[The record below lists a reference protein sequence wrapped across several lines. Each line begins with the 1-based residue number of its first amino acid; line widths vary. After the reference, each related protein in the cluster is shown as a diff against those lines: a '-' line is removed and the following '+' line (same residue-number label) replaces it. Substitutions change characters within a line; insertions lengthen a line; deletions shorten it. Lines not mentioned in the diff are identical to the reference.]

1 MTELIKNP
9 WLNISWENRIAEIDE
24 EYLAKFSC
32 SKKIQTK
39 TLPEPYT
46 GDVTSNVFCLNLNPG
61 SACVCDNSEPQLK
74 KDFEEYTQLTL
85 RHDIDE
91 NMWFLL
97 KDTDGQKWW
106 RQKTKKL
113 REYKREHKREYK
125 EEQNPRMFVI
135 EYFPYHTEKRA
146 RFPRELPSYEYSNQL
161 IRQAMT
167 EKKYIIIMRY
177 RKEWLQRI
185 SGLEKYERLV
195 CLNSPQNPCL
205 TKKNIEPS
213 EKNIERGFPANIK
226 FDELLDQF

>member
-1 MTELIKNP
+1 MPMTELVENP
-9 WLNISWENRIAEIDE
+9 WLNISWENSIAEIDK
-24 EYLAKFSC
+24 EYLTKFSC
-32 SKKIQTK
+32 FKKIQTN

-46 GDVTSNVFCLNLNPG
+46 GDVRSNVYCLNLNPG
-61 SACVCDNSEPQLK
+61 SACVCDDSEPQIK
-74 KDFEEYTQLTL
+74 EKFEKYTQLTL

-97 KDTDGQKWW
+97 KETAGYTWLQ
-106 RQKTKKL
+106 QMTKEL
-113 REYKREHKREYK
+113 REYKKG
-125 EEQNPRMFVI
+125 QNPRMFVI
-135 EYFPYHTEKRA
+135 EYFPYHTVKGTY
-146 RFPRELPSYEYSNQL
+146 FPRKLPSYEYSNQL
-161 IRQAMT
+161 IRQAMA
-167 EKKYIIIMRY
+167 ENKYIVIMRH

-195 CLNSPQNPCL
+195 YLNNRLKPYL